1 MQRIILNIIL
11 TLLACLVCT
20 DASAKRQRTTRSKLR
35 VQSSTTTS
43 DTTARVNTDTIW
55 CGKSAP
61 GIVISGYDKP
71 LRSTGESLFITN
83 NTTDTIKSIGLLMNY
98 YDNKQRQLHSR
109 EVTLNCVIP
118 PGETRNTYFRS
129 WDRQH
134 SFYYH
139 KSALPKKAV
148 GEPYDVKYRVLFYV
162 K

>member
-1 MQRIILNIIL
+1 MQRIILNILL

-20 DASAKRQRTTRSKLR
+20 DASAKRQRTTRNKLK
-35 VQSSTTTS
+35 VQSSTAAS
-43 DTTARVNTDTIW
+43 DTAGIYTDTIW

-71 LRSTGESLFITN
+71 LRSTSESLFMTN
-83 NTTDTIKSIGLLMNY
+83 NTTDTIKSIRLQMNY
-98 YDNKQRQLHSR
+98 YDNKHRQLHSR

-139 KSALPKKAV
+139 KSARPRNAV
-148 GEPYDVKYRVLFYV
+148 GEPYDVKYRVLFYI